1 MPDTSAGTDDA
12 ETFARGL
19 DIAAQRLEQLGRP
32 ASKLAILDRICR
44 DHDHWPYQKQRLT
57 TALALRAFDT
67 AEAILDEIDRK
78 AVVDPA
84 EEAWLDARRKQ
95 VSNRPIVVSRLL
107 TELAVKN
114 PPQYQ
119 PVTGRILYVLHN
131 SLPYSSGGYAT
142 RGHGLL
148 QGMRQ
153 IGYDMV
159 CVTRPGFPTDIIEI
173 EPEDVAP
180 IDEVDGIQY
189 HRITSPS
196 YKIAIGHGYILSAA
210 ERMEEKLRELR
221 PELVIAA
228 SNHVTGLPAQIAAKR
243 QGIPFIYEVRGFWEI
258 TRASREPRYLQ
269 TKAYAGQAKLE
280 TICADAADHVFTLT
294 GGMREELIRRG
305 VSGAKVTLLPNSCLP
320 EQFLP
325 QPRDRQLA
333 EALNIPEDVPVIG
346 YIGSFVQYEGLDDLA
361 RAAAI
366 LKGRGVEFRLLL
378 VGNENVSRQ
387 EKGPITAMIE
397 AVATESG
404 LADWLIMPGRVP
416 HDQVAMYYSLI
427 EIAPFPRKPQL
438 VTEMVSP
445 MKPLEAMAM
454 QKAVAASSVAA
465 LAEMI
470 RDGET
475 GLIFEKGNPGA
486 LADVLQRLIEDPE
499 LREKLGRNGRT
510 WVETERSWPQ
520 TAVLAQNE
528 ITRVLASRAKMHA
541 A

>member
-1 MPDTSAGTDDA
+1 M
-12 ETFARGL
+12 
-19 DIAAQRLEQLGRP
+19 
-32 ASKLAILDRICR
+32 
-44 DHDHWPYQKQRLT
+44 
-57 TALALRAFDT
+57 
-67 AEAILDEIDRK
+67 
-78 AVVDPA
+78 
-84 EEAWLDARRKQ
+84 
-95 VSNRPIVVSRLL
+95 
-107 TELAVKN
+107 
-114 PPQYQ
+114 
-119 PVTGRILYVLHN
+119 
-131 SLPYSSGGYAT
+131 
-142 RGHGLL
+142 
-148 QGMRQ
+148 
-153 IGYDMV
+153 
-159 CVTRPGFPTDIIEI
+159 
-173 EPEDVAP
+173 
-180 IDEVDGIQY
+180 
-189 HRITSPS
+189 
-196 YKIAIGHGYILSAA
+196 LSAA
-210 ERMEEKLRELR
+210 EKIEDRLRELR

-228 SNHVTGLPAQIAAKR
+228 SNHLTSLPAQIAAAR
-243 QGIPFIYEVRGFWEI
+243 QGTPFIYEVRGFWEI
-258 TRASREPRYLQ
+258 TRASREPEYLD
-269 TKAYAGQAKLE
+269 TEAYSVQARLE
-280 TICADAADHVFTLT
+280 AISADSADHVFTLT

-427 EIAPFPRKPQL
+427 DIAPFPRKPQL

-528 ITRVLASRAKMHA
+528 ITRVLASRAKMPA